1 LPKNWLITVEGGK
14 GQNRP
19 WVFETSI
26 HKGVK
31 KRGGRLVCF
40 SFLSA
45 FSPKNNRFENNSIF
59 YLPLF
64 NSVPEKSIPRYQ
76 NIGRT
81 FVLPH
86 APSGYAYAYNTPIS
100 PVYHYSTLH
109 MDVPGSSYNVE
120 VKIQIS

>member
-1 LPKNWLITVEGGK
+1 LREGRDKIDRGCLRRQYTK
-14 GQNRP
+14 
-19 WVFETSI
+19 ES
-26 HKGVK
+26 
-31 KRGGRLVCF
+31 KRGEEDWFVSVF
-40 SFLSA
+40 FLP
-45 FSPKNNRFENNSIF
+45 FHQKTIVLKIILFF

-64 NSVPEKSIPRYQ
+64 NSVPEKSVPRYQ